1 MMDRSARAFV
11 SAYLSMDALHATAA
25 HALRTLLDAQPTTPA
40 KVAFA
45 WRMAAGPA
53 LGRATDVAWRD
64 GVLIVKARTPTW
76 LKELRHARPILT
88 ARVRELVGPDVVKKL
103 VIE

>member
-1 MMDRSARAFV
+1 
-11 SAYLSMDALHATAA
+11 MDALHSTAN
-25 HALRTLLDAQPTTPA
+25 HALRTLLAGQPTTPA
-40 KVAFA
+40 KIAFA

-53 LGRATDVAWRD
+53 LGRATDVEWRE
-64 GVLIVKARTPTW
+64 GVLIVRARTPAW

-88 ARVRELVGPDVVKKL
+88 ARVRELVGAEVIKKF

>member
-1 MMDRSARAFV
+1 MEP
-11 SAYLSMDALHATAA
+11 LHTTAT
-25 HALRTLLDAQPTTPA
+25 HALRHLLDGQPTSPA

-53 LGRATDVAWRD
+53 LARAADPEWRD
-64 GVLIVKARTPTW
+64 GVLVVRAHADAWR
-76 LKELRHARPILT
+76 KELRHARPVLT
-88 ARVRELVGPDVVKKL
+88 TRLQELLGPDVIKKI